1 MATHGGCHRLGTS
14 RQILPAGNSYDIEC
28 HIERPWCSVASHF
41 MDSRLPHWA
50 EKGIGQVEEMLVRYT
65 TGGFRSALPTLRV
78 RLDSRFRGNV
88 TIWGVQRGN
97 APLRFFIIPQ
107 DWGIKGVEVTHPGDA
122 TGRKTLHSNGNYWGL
137 HNVGSL
143 CDNGDCS
150 MMQLG

>member
-1 MATHGGCHRLGTS
+1 M
-14 RQILPAGNSYDIEC
+14 
-28 HIERPWCSVASHF
+28 
-41 MDSRLPHWA
+41 
-50 EKGIGQVEEMLVRYT
+50 RYT

-97 APLRFFIIPQ
+97 APLRFFIISQ